1 VSVLADKERMCF
13 SLQLASLRGK
23 YHHQQRPK
31 ADVYHSFS
39 DYPGLLK
46 FFLMEYYKARLKCRV
61 TKRSFFEV
69 IFNSKCS
76 RQKLGYAEFATGF
89 I

>member
-1 VSVLADKERMCF
+1 MRF
-13 SLQLASLRGK
+13 SLQKAYLRGRLIN

-39 DYPGLLK
+39 DHPGLVK
-46 FFLMEYYKARLKCRV
+46 FFLMVYCKARLECSV
-61 TKRSFFEV
+61 TKRLFFEV

-76 RQKLGYAEFATGF
+76 RQKLGYAVFATGF